1 MKYVIGIDIG
11 GSLTKICAFDETGKL
26 ITPMSVRGSDPLAS
40 FYGAFGKFTQ
50 ENGISLSDISR
61 LRVTG
66 VGSSFVDST
75 TYGLPVECVGEFEA
89 VGRGGLYLTGL
100 SDALVVSMGTG
111 TAMVRAKKDEYRY
124 LGGTGVGGGTLSGL
138 AKQILNLDHV
148 SHVCALARDGDLAH
162 VDLRISDMTRKNII
176 PSLPAETTAANF
188 GKLSDLATPADR
200 ALGIVNLVFETI
212 GMMAVFA
219 ARGEAVRDIVL
230 TGRMAEEE
238 QAGEIFANLS
248 SMFHLNFLIPEN
260 ARYGTVIGAALT
272 SKEP

>member
-1 MKYVIGIDIG
+1 MKYTVGIDIG
-11 GSLTKICAFDETGKL
+11 GSMTKICAFDETGGL
-26 ITPMSVRGSDPLAS
+26 IQPLSVRATDPLAS

-50 ENGISLSDISR
+50 QNSIALSDIAR

-75 TYGLPVECVGEFEA
+75 TYGLPVECVSEFES
-89 VGRGGLYLTGL
+89 VGRGGLYLSSL

-111 TAMVRAKKDEYRY
+111 TAMVRAGSKEHRY

-138 AKQILNLDHV
+138 AKQILNMDNV
-148 SHVCALARDGDLAH
+148 SHVCELAREGNLAN
-162 VDLRISDMTRKNII
+162 VDLRISDMTQKNII
-176 PSLPAETTAANF
+176 PTLPTETTAANF

-219 ARGEAVRDIVL
+219 ARGEGVRDVVL
-230 TGRMAEEE
+230 TGRLAEEE
-238 QAGEIFANLS
+238 AAAEIFQKLS

-272 SKEP
+272 EKD